1 MDSDL
6 IIFYLKLKKLY
17 YERINDK
24 IIIYNILS
32 NLNKNRLFWIKY
44 YLKKG
49 DNMENF
55 IWETAEELDQ
65 KLAQRVRNIRKRRS
79 ISQEKLASMSG
90 VSYGSIKRFET
101 SGQISLI
108 SLTKIAM
115 ALDIAD
121 DIRNLFTTVPY
132 RDIQEVINET
142 K

>member
-1 MDSDL
+1 
-6 IIFYLKLKKLY
+6 
-17 YERINDK
+17 
-24 IIIYNILS
+24 
-32 NLNKNRLFWIKY
+32 
-44 YLKKG
+44 
-49 DNMENF
+49 MENF

-90 VSYGSIKRFET
+90 VSHGSIKRFET

>member
-1 MDSDL
+1 MN
-6 IIFYLKLKKLY
+6 
-17 YERINDK
+17 E
-24 IIIYNILS
+24 
-32 NLNKNRLFWIKY
+32 LNEL
-44 YLKKG
+44 
-49 DNMENF
+49 

-79 ISQEKLASMSG
+79 ISQERLASMSG

-121 DIRNLFTTVPY
+121 ELRNLFKKVPY
-132 RDIQEVINET
+132 KDIQEVINET
-142 K
+142 R